1 MKRRGALSLMP
12 VLIALFTSNALAQPP
27 DEIQGVKAASKAFY
41 DAIAIVDD
49 GKAMERVWA
58 NTPYV
63 TYVGP
68 RSTSIIVGWEAQ
80 KIYWAEF
87 QQGLCAAVSN
97 GGRRSH
103 PCRRQPRLGNRH
115 RSRASANEGRH
126 HAKGRLA
133 GDEYLRK
140 NRRSLADGLPS
151 CPAQATVSKTMNAR
165 ISADRNAAAEPAIRS
180 VRFWTPIVVIAAAL
194 IGIVFVLDRPD
205 ARALAQQIKA
215 EQIEQ
220 EDRALCGRIGKLK
233 KGLRAARLSCPKLDS
248 DMQSG
253 LPPKSTDFSRAALT

>member
-1 MKRRGALSLMP
+1 
-12 VLIALFTSNALAQPP
+12 
-27 DEIQGVKAASKAFY
+27 
-41 DAIAIVDD
+41 
-49 GKAMERVWA
+49 
-58 NTPYV
+58 
-63 TYVGP
+63 
-68 RSTSIIVGWEAQ
+68 
-80 KIYWAEF
+80 
-87 QQGLCAAVSN
+87 
-97 GGRRSH
+97 
-103 PCRRQPRLGNRH
+103 
-115 RSRASANEGRH
+115 
-126 HAKGRLA
+126 
-133 GDEYLRK
+133 
-140 NRRSLADGLPS
+140 
-151 CPAQATVSKTMNAR
+151 
-165 ISADRNAAAEPAIRS
+165 